1 MDGRVPSSS
10 YGSRNE
16 SSSPAAPI
24 FSWTEGSRVCSEIA
38 SLSGEEDAGDR
49 GYMEKVAPKKKLAS
63 LELVY
68 FGFMTSLLDDN
79 IFFGASNSINE

>member
-1 MDGRVPSSS
+1 
-10 YGSRNE
+10 
-16 SSSPAAPI
+16 
-24 FSWTEGSRVCSEIA
+24 
-38 SLSGEEDAGDR
+38 
-49 GYMEKVAPKKKLAS
+49 MEKVAPKKKLAS